1 MLRKRRIF
9 LAINFK
15 EYSRLLHQKSLLWQQ
30 SVRHDVCH
38 CQMHSRPLLFPISL
52 ELVLSLPLLM
62 LPLEPCD
69 LWTGHETDQ
78 MLFIPVIRHDTF
90 SVDMV

>member
-9 LAINFK
+9 LATNFK

-52 ELVLSLPLLM
+52 ELALLLPLLM
-62 LPLEPCD
+62 LPLKPCD

-78 MLFIPVIRHDTF
+78 MLFIPVTLNAKF
-90 SVDMV
+90 SVNMV